1 MNAIPA
7 FPFLLPF
14 LLVKSTQ
21 QWSLEIES
29 IFDVVSSKPIA
40 GLVTVNIPKLQTQQT
55 YNVKLQ
61 PGEGSI
67 VLLVN
72 INKVRRFVWS
82 TNQMQIV
89 LPCFQWVLLPPYQL
103 RAHLPFLCLFLT
115 LTTVLYPLE
124 NRTGFFPLLKPI
136 SVELRSSVLK
146 EIVKPFPYY
155 KGNLSLITKITSSLA
170 AVKKAAKAD
179 NFWIP
184 CVTSLFHQ

>member
-1 MNAIPA
+1 MFTNRCINTISI

-14 LLVKSTQ
+14 HLVKSTQ

-72 INKVRRFVWS
+72 INKVRRFAWS
-82 TNQMQIV
+82 TNQTQTV
-89 LPCFQWVLLPPYQL
+89 LPGFQWVLLPPYQL
-103 RAHLPFLCLFLT
+103 QAHLPFLSLFLT

-124 NRTGFFPLLKPI
+124 NRRGFF
-136 SVELRSSVLK
+136 SSV
-146 EIVKPFPYY
+146 
-155 KGNLSLITKITSSLA
+155 KIGFCGAT
-170 AVKKAAKAD
+170 
-179 NFWIP
+179 
-184 CVTSLFHQ
+184 

>member
-1 MNAIPA
+1 MFTSRCMNTIPA

-82 TNQMQIV
+82 TNQM
-89 LPCFQWVLLPPYQL
+89 
-103 RAHLPFLCLFLT
+103 
-115 LTTVLYPLE
+115 
-124 NRTGFFPLLKPI
+124 
-136 SVELRSSVLK
+136 
-146 EIVKPFPYY
+146 
-155 KGNLSLITKITSSLA
+155 
-170 AVKKAAKAD
+170 
-179 NFWIP
+179 
-184 CVTSLFHQ
+184 